1 LKHYF
6 LTYKDLPGQEKR
18 VEITHTFGVEEAHE
32 IISRAG
38 DDYRRRFEN
47 LEMLLREV

>member
-1 LKHYF
+1 
-6 LTYKDLPGQEKR
+6 LPGQEKR
-18 VEITHTFGVEEAHE
+18 VEITHTFGAEEAHE

-47 LEMLLREV
+47 LEILLREV